1 MGKIMNGNGLA
12 EEDILYEDASII
24 VCRKRAGMA
33 TQTARLGEQ
42 DLESALKNYWKA
54 SYVAVIH
61 RLDQPVEGILVFA
74 RTKEAAAGLSRQS
87 AGQIMNKKYYA
98 VAIMDAQ
105 RMDFFRGNSG
115 MAYSFGNG
123 PRMEGIG
130 EAPAFRI
137 GASAADFFMEEGK
150 EQVLVDYLQR
160 NGRENIS
167 KVVDKNAK
175 DGKRAELIY
184 EVLAAREVLWE
195 NGDDTDISGMETE
208 AAVRKKIALLRVQL
222 KTGRHHQ
229 IRVQMAHG
237 GMPLLGDGKY
247 GSMESKDYSRRMG
260 IKNIALCA
268 YSLEFIH
275 PLTGRK
281 MNFEITP
288 KGMAFAPFFQ
298 CACCKVRANTQ
309 IR

>member
-1 MGKIMNGNGLA
+1 MRKIMNGNRLT

-42 DLESALKNYWKA
+42 DLESALKNYCKS

-61 RLDQPVEGILVFA
+61 RLDQPVEGVLVFA

-87 AGQIMNKKYYA
+87 AGRIMNKKYYA
-98 VAIMDAQ
+98 VAMLDAQ
-105 RMDFFRGNSG
+105 RMDFFR
-115 MAYSFGNG
+115 
-123 PRMEGIG
+123 
-130 EAPAFRI
+130 
-137 GASAADFFMEEGK
+137 ADSSMKEGK
-150 EQVLVDYLQR
+150 EQVLVDYLQK

-184 EVLAAREVLWE
+184 EVLATREVSWE
-195 NGDDTDISGMETE
+195 NRDNTNISGMETE
-208 AAVRKKIALLRVQL
+208 AAVRKRIALLRVQL

-229 IRVQMAHG
+229 IRVQMAHS

-247 GSMESKDYSRRMG
+247 GSRESKDYSRRMG

-268 YSLEFIH
+268 YGLEFIH

-288 KGMAFAPFFQ
+288 KGMAFAPFFS
-298 CACCKVRANTQ
+298 VNS
-309 IR
+309 